1 MFVFYLAMFVVKA
14 FLVSLVYQDLSVVI
28 GLPKLNFLQILMV
41 LSFLVT
47 VKMVI
52 FGSDYAS
59 VEVFRKM
66 TDVEKIA
73 REVGTVLTICFFSA
87 IYFVAK
93 VLL

>member
-1 MFVFYLAMFVVKA
+1 MLLFYILMFVVKA
-14 FLVSLVYQDLSVVI
+14 FLVSLVYQDLSGVI
-28 GLPKLNFLQILMV
+28 GLPTLNFLQILMV
-41 LSFLVT
+41 LSFFVM

-52 FGSDYAS
+52 AGGDYAS
-59 VEVFRKM
+59 VEAFKKM